1 MTMTMT
7 IDETVSRRN
16 AAVAAHEAGHAVVA
30 RSLGVM
36 VVRASAKPGAAGVVT
51 RWRRTGVPAEYAA
64 TMEKL
69 LLVDLSGQ
77 LAEYRATGQFDGNA
91 WRADERNAL
100 SRALRLILDENH
112 LRDDE
117 LDDGHRATA
126 AALVERLRP
135 KAAALVEENPA
146 KRVAAA
152 LADGQILTGS
162 EVDALMA
169 EQKP

>member
-1 MTMTMT
+1 
-7 IDETVSRRN
+7 
-16 AAVAAHEAGHAVVA
+16 
-30 RSLGVM
+30 
-36 VVRASAKPGAAGVVT
+36 
-51 RWRRTGVPAEYAA
+51 
-64 TMEKL
+64 MENL

-169 EQKP
+169 EEKP